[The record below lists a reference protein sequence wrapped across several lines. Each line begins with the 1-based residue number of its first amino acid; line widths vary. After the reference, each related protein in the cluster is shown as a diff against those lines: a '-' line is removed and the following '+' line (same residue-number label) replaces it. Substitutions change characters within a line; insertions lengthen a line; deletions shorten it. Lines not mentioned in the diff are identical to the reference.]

1 MKKNIFHLSIFG
13 FTFLSFLILFNG
25 CKKMDSEKQLAPI
38 NEDIRKKAQRM
49 VDENPQ
55 LQNVTYNLNIKGSGF
70 YADVNGN
77 KIEPGSNS
85 YTYQCA
91 DAGDIDYYISP
102 VLETLTRERSCSQG
116 FRFKAKW
123 RISVPLPLLATNPN
137 TGALSRGRLR
147 IKNTSGAILFQQASI
162 TPVTITD
169 LGDDPATF
177 NTNRLY
183 NVEYTSSWV
192 PFSYFTMDTAPLEH
206 TVWAQ
211 TDCEDLP
218 QMTLTVTSPAL
229 VSVLDP
235 CNRIE
240 EIGIANAT
248 YSGAVYYDNGAFL
261 GYYQLINPC
270 SPPSGATMPDRHEVQ
285 IKYVGTGSTDIW
297 RDISPQNNYNNG
309 DLLTD
314 GYVSYP
320 VTVSGTISVHDVY
333 RIPKRD
339 LFNETH
345 GNYLVRYCNV
355 KTGSPNCFGP
365 WSQEFATNF

>member
-1 MKKNIFHLSIFG
+1 
-13 FTFLSFLILFNG
+13 
-25 CKKMDSEKQLAPI
+25 MDSEKQLAPI

-192 PFSYFTMDTAPLEH
+192 PFSLFTMDTAPLEH

-285 IKYVGTGSTDIW
+285 IKYDLDPLQEW
-297 RDISPQNNYNNG
+297 RKINPQNSNSS
-309 DLLTD
+309 LP
-314 GYVSYP
+314 GYVTFP
-320 VTVSGTISVHDVY
+320 VPANEPYTISTSDVY
-333 RIPKRD
+333 WIRSD
-339 LFNETH
+339 LDLYQSGGVGVH
-345 GNYLVRYCNV
+345 GNYKVRYRNV
-355 KTGSPNCFGP
+355 KITSPTTSCKGP
-365 WSQEFATNF
+365 WSVEYSAAF